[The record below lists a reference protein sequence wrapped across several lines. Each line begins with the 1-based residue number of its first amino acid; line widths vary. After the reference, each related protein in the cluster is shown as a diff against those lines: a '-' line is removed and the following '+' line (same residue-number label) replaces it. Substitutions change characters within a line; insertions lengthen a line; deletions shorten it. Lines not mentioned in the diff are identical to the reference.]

1 MLDEKYL
8 PILKLPSFLRK
19 TLSAPMGKLL
29 VSDEKLIKNIEVDIA
44 VGDVVSETTK
54 NRIRV
59 IDGKT
64 RRTISIK
71 KQCLGK
77 DSIKAVNPPGTLS
90 LNTRTITKCKKL
102 KTLYII
108 GEEDMTPLAFSLEY
122 KDAVI
127 AYGQPGVGLVILTSN
142 KINAIKVLKTF
153 KPDIIV
159 YNNA

>member
-1 MLDEKYL
+1 
-8 PILKLPSFLRK
+8 
-19 TLSAPMGKLL
+19 MGKLL
-29 VSDEKLIKNIEVDIA
+29 VSNKKLIRNIEVDIA
-44 VGDVVSETTK
+44 IGDIASETTR
-54 NRIRV
+54 NLLRV

-64 RRTISIK
+64 RRTISIRK
-71 KQCLGK
+71 RERDIEKE
-77 DSIKAVNPPGTLS
+77 SFKAINLPGTLS

-108 GEEDMTPLAFSLEY
+108 GEENLTPLAFSLEY
-122 KDAVI
+122 KDAII